1 MKKIVLVFAL
11 VSTMPG
17 FSQKALN
24 KLTFTKGQHLE
35 VVTNINISAESMM
48 GPTTGTITI
57 ADSYSVNNATT
68 QTTTLQKVP
77 KQVKMNF
84 NFGSQEIKLDSDN
97 PKDLSSPFSQ
107 PVKEIM
113 SQKPEF
119 TIDAAGKI
127 LSVKKN
133 DTKTKAESDGAGMMG
148 MMLPG
153 MDFASAVP
161 QPGASSFFQ
170 ILPNREVG
178 IGETW
183 TDSLQ
188 AEGTK
193 NVTVY
198 KVKDIT
204 DKEILLDFSGEG
216 TTVTKKEAMG
226 MSVNVNA
233 ANRSTGTVVLDK
245 ATGIIKQKTMTNTTE
260 TTMDLG
266 GREMTSTIKTNLVTN
281 VRPL

>member
-1 MKKIVLVFAL
+1 MKKIVLAFAV
-11 VSTMPG
+11 VSTLPG
-17 FSQKALN
+17 FAQKAFN
-24 KLTFTKGQHLE
+24 KLTFTKGQQLE
-35 VVTNINISAESMM
+35 VVTNINLSAESMM

-57 ADSYSVNNATT
+57 ADLYSVNNATA
-68 QTTTLQKVP
+68 QTTTLLKVP

-119 TIDAAGKI
+119 TIDASGKI

-133 DTKTKAESDGAGMMG
+133 DTKTKAEGDGAGMMG

-161 QPGASSFFQ
+161 QPGAPSFFQ
-170 ILPNREVG
+170 VLPNREVG
-178 IGETW
+178 IGDTW

-198 KVKDIT
+198 KVKDIS
-204 DKEILLDFSGEG
+204 DKEIVLDFSGAG
-216 TTVTKKEAMG
+216 TTVTAREAMG
-226 MSVNVNA
+226 MNVNVNA
-233 ANRSTGTVVLDK
+233 ANRSTGSIVLDK
-245 ATGIIKQKTMTNTTE
+245 ATGIIKQKTTTNTTE
-260 TTMDLG
+260 TTMNMG
-266 GREMTSTIKTNLVTN
+266 GREITSTIKTTMVTN
-281 VRPL
+281 VKPS